1 MAAQESYEDF
11 VGQILRPTNL
21 NSLKEPVEYEKI
33 SILVHRNADDP
44 PQEIGE
50 FQDIYPFH
58 TVAELSTQIYSTMG
72 LKEEFHPQNQCLLL
86 ESGSSFYHLKYIF
99 GKDNIIIE
107 SPFTQLAR
115 GPNKI
120 FVDID
125 ENPRKQDIT
134 SRENMLLE
142 EVLFNSK
149 KTIYTIHLF
158 LYTDIYA
165 AYPGIRPINRLDWE
179 GIFRVYF
186 PEADKSR
193 EDGSLSES
201 VAAYAPVRVQRFNER
216 KKSIG
221 KLDEILINSEP
232 LRKLGES
239 GSKNVNFA
247 SIKNLRFTWDYPTN
261 EFKNPIIRADYQPF
275 RLESVFY
282 DMLVTPTVPYIRFF
296 PVSSS
301 PLSKIHVDGPLNIP
315 TLEDPSILLKWVKES
330 PIKPGQ
336 EFILAKVLIRSGSG
350 SVNPLYGNLYLFQ
363 DGSLMFA
370 LQPNVDSRALTRDGD
385 LRELGSVINTVI
397 SSIPG
402 LQPKLGISK
411 QLMPKPIYSPKN
423 VKLTDAYVILTLWLE
438 KEDDIPI
445 TSTSLKSILPYFRA
459 FFQVTSSPI
468 HEQSPIAYLRYK
480 CVNNFKTP
488 SRDFQYLFRI
498 SELKKLGGETSLP
511 ALAALYK
518 EEFDVSDEVANA
530 RVKTFKD
537 ERDNYSIV
545 NPEKLEFTQTENPG
559 IDIAIF
565 GKHPHYTFHIYR
577 VDSLLTLKRIK
588 TLLSLLVSRTSADF
602 TETFT
607 ASVLQEEE
615 AEEVAEAEEEA
626 EEAEAEAEAE
636 AEPEIQASQVEAED
650 TQMNGEDNI
659 GIDDGIGFTAFNNVP
674 EFPQAPG
681 PAAPSTSVAAPL
693 PISPVTPLPLTKSK
707 GKPPN
712 TKTKAKEVKGDDDED
727 DITDVEQ
734 IKLQPARIYFRKRL
748 QFYDKTLFSYSK
760 SHPSLK
766 KYPSMCAANALKQP
780 TVMSED
786 EFERMK
792 DIYAQDIN
800 DGRLIFM
807 EYPVK
812 SAAKPKGKGKGKDTN
827 PKLSKTEII
836 TTLRYG
842 SNLLPGQANIY
853 ICSEYWCIKDELIVL
868 KADFEGTKDRKGR
881 NKDKYTCPFCHG
893 GLITDRERVHD
904 GKTVIERIA
913 KDKESATK
921 KHLFINF
928 LGKTPH
934 PLGLYL
940 PCCFI
945 LDHTITEDV
954 AAFKSLK
961 NSAQQIV
968 PGEPVVPYLA
978 GMASKKDDVKIIP
991 VNYDTALDAIT
1002 TTYIVGAEKLPLE
1015 LTKQGP
1021 QIGIVPKNVDRF
1033 FAQDSLPSRDH
1044 PGLVIQDHTI
1054 WKLMRDNDTD
1064 LPSASGFFRLAAE
1077 NNKRN
1082 QPDSFLAAMA
1092 PYFGKNS
1099 AAALKTQILT
1109 IVQPNLFLA
1118 LNYGNFLFDYYD
1130 PSTPPPPEK
1139 LIREFTQ
1146 KRFLISNPTGKITE
1160 TMIRAWKGYKSFEA
1174 FVASTTTTKEFRQFA
1189 QLFSLPNT
1197 MYWSDSAGQHMNGI
1211 LFIVLEVDKDGAVEI
1226 RCPPYGVNASHK
1238 TCDVAFVL
1246 HYYSGVWEPLF
1257 YTNNKPD
1264 KRVFENTLVFTRD
1277 TYADWPDVVKQ
1288 RVEEYEKMCHSSGL
1302 GIYTDAPFV
1311 NSKSLIPL
1319 SKLMSL
1325 AEGDD
1330 EGEGEGEGEE
1340 KRQRIH
1346 AIMRDT
1352 YNHVSAVIFKT
1363 VTEYL
1368 IIVPTVDDGTVY
1380 MTTPIEIEWRSLA
1393 LRLAKAEVV
1402 REFYEKVLGPILDDS
1417 TRESYNII
1425 NTIRLD
1431 KTYPEA
1437 YYVYAFQLQG
1447 GLYVP
1452 VKKGL
1457 EEGELESTIEGT
1469 ELPWSIDNKIA
1480 FGSKVPDAELTV
1492 DYKEFEEIYQHL
1504 RFSFANYL
1512 SMAEPGLKKQI
1523 AGILFL
1529 NGSSGKSSLL
1539 PLYEKRERL
1548 SIILENKILS
1558 WLDSSAPT
1566 PQRKPSLKRID
1577 CRVSAEPQ
1585 CKDRCVWKGGESK
1598 CLLHIPNNYDS
1609 SGTPATKLLI
1619 RKLIEELIRF
1629 PVKRSELL
1637 EQGVGQYVKISSAFR
1652 SENQYIV
1659 SEDMPAWSE
1668 MLRMEWN
1675 KKEDSHYLEE
1685 YGAIQ
1690 PITNAPDLP
1699 LSPAPVP
1706 VPVPAPAES
1715 PEVNAEESPEMPAL
1729 VKEIE
1734 PVESPPVEETPVPAP
1749 PTPAP
1754 APAPAPAPQLPP
1766 SPELQESPEVQ
1777 EDQDNSLFG
1786 LDIEEIFSSADIPII
1801 KPRFGGK
1808 YFFHVE
1814 ANVTETLIKYIS
1826 NDEFEGVG
1834 QDLFAPITDIEVA
1847 KYIVSST
1854 GLSFYQLIYSPGNPI
1869 APKPLIVRFG
1879 SATQKADVLIVIKLP
1894 DGRTGIL
1901 SNSKTEIV
1909 EIPFDTLPMLVKSE
1923 INKSPSVSLDV

>member
-33 SILVHRNADDP
+33 SILVHRNAEDP

-86 ESGSSFYHLKYIF
+86 ESGSNFYHLKYIF
-99 GKDNIIIE
+99 GKDNIIIQ

-115 GPNKI
+115 GPNNI

-125 ENPRKQDIT
+125 GNPKKQDIT

-142 EVLFNSK
+142 EVLFNTK
-149 KTIYTIHLF
+149 KDIYNIHLF

-165 AYPGIRPINRLDWE
+165 AYPGIRPINRVDWE

-216 KKSIG
+216 KKSMG
-221 KLDEILINSEP
+221 KLDDFLINSEP
-232 LRKLGES
+232 LRKLGEA
-239 GSKNVNFA
+239 GAKNVNFA
-247 SIKNLRFTWDYPTN
+247 SVKNLRLTWDYPS
-261 EFKNPIIRADYQPF
+261 EFKHPIIKSEYQPF
-275 RLESVFY
+275 RLESIFY

-301 PLSKIHVDGPLNIP
+301 PLSKIHVDGALNIP

-423 VKLTDAYVILTLWLE
+423 VKLTDAYVILSLWLE
-438 KEDDIPI
+438 GDDKQEI
-445 TSTSLKSILPYFRA
+445 TSASLKSILPYFRG

-530 RVKTFKD
+530 RVAAFNREKD
-537 ERDNYSIV
+537 KYSIV
-545 NPEKLEFTQTENPG
+545 NPEKLEFTQSENPG

-577 VDSLLTLKRIK
+577 VDSLLTLRRIK
-588 TLLSLLVSRTSADF
+588 TLLTLLVSRTSSDF

-607 ASVLQEEE
+607 ADVLNEAE
-615 AEEVAEAEEEA
+615 AEELAEAEEEA
-626 EEAEAEAEAE
+626 EEAELQAELQAEVQ
-636 AEPEIQASQVEAED
+636 PPQVETED
-650 TQMNGEDNI
+650 TQMNGEVNI
-659 GIDDGIGFTAFNNVP
+659 GIDDGLGFTAFNNVP
-674 EFPQAPG
+674 EFPPAPA
-681 PAAPSTSVAAPL
+681 PAAPSTSVAAAAAAPL
-693 PISPVTPLPLTKSK
+693 PISPVTPPLKPLPKSK
-707 GKPPN
+707 G
-712 TKTKAKEVKGDDDED
+712 KAKEVKADDDED
-727 DITDVEQ
+727 DITDVSQ

-760 SHPSLK
+760 THPSLK

-812 SAAKPKGKGKGKDTN
+812 SAAKPKVKGKKDTN
-827 PKLSKTEII
+827 PKLSKTEVI

-881 NKDKYTCPFCHG
+881 PKDKDTCPFCHG
-893 GLITDRERVHD
+893 GLITDRERVNER
-904 GKTVIERIA
+904 KTVIERIA
-913 KDKESATK
+913 KDKESTTK

-945 LDHTITEDV
+945 LDHTITEDIP
-954 AAFKSLK
+954 AFKSLK
-961 NSAQQIV
+961 NSAEQIV
-968 PGEPVVPYLA
+968 PGEPVAPYLA
-978 GMASKKDDVKIIP
+978 GATSKKDDVKIIP

-1130 PSTPPPPEK
+1130 PSTSSPPEK
-1139 LIREFTQ
+1139 LIREFAQ

-1174 FVASTTTTKEFRQFA
+1174 FIIDTTKTKEFRQFA

-1226 RCPPYGVNASHK
+1226 RCPPYGVNANHK
-1238 TCDVAFVL
+1238 TCDIAFVL

-1264 KRVFENTLVFTRD
+1264 KKVFENTLVFTRE

-1288 RVEEYEKMCHSSGL
+1288 RVEEYERMCHSSGL

-1325 AEGDD
+1325 AEGA
-1330 EGEGEGEGEE
+1330 EGEG
-1340 KRQRIH
+1340 QRIH

-1380 MTTPIEIEWRSLA
+1380 MTTPIEIEWRYLV

-1469 ELPWSIDNKIA
+1469 ELPWSIDRKIA
-1480 FGSKVPDAELTV
+1480 FGSKTPDAELTV

-1504 RFSFANYL
+1504 RFSFANWF
-1512 SMAEPGLKKQI
+1512 SMAQPDLKKQI
-1523 AGILFL
+1523 EGIIFL
-1529 NGSSGKSSLL
+1529 NGKPSLL

-1548 SIILENKILS
+1548 SIILENEILS
-1558 WLDSSAPT
+1558 WLDSST
-1566 PQRKPSLKRID
+1566 PIRQRKPSLKRID

-1585 CKDRCVWKGGESK
+1585 CKDRCVWKSEQSR
-1598 CLLHIPNNYDS
+1598 CLLHTPNNESYGIPS
-1609 SGTPATKLLI
+1609 TPITKLLI

-1629 PVKRSELL
+1629 PVKRRELL
-1637 EQGVGQYVKISSAFR
+1637 EQGVGQYVKISSPFR

-1668 MLRMEWN
+1668 MLRMEWT
-1675 KKEDSHYLEE
+1675 KKEDTHYLEE
-1685 YGAIQ
+1685 YSAIQ
-1690 PITNAPDLP
+1690 PI
-1699 LSPAPVP
+1699 VP
-1706 VPVPAPAES
+1706 VQAAQAPAADPAAQMLPTSPTPAASPELES
-1715 PEVNAEESPEMPAL
+1715 PELEMPVL
-1729 VKEIE
+1729 VTNIPESVE
-1734 PVESPPVEETPVPAP
+1734 PAPEEELPATAAAPPPTPAAPPAP

-1754 APAPAPAPQLPP
+1754 PAPPRPAPVEPAELPQ
-1766 SPELQESPEVQ
+1766 SPESS
-1777 EDQDNSLFG
+1777 DNTLAG
-1786 LDIEEIFSSADIPII
+1786 LDIDEVISSASIPII
-1801 KPRFGGK
+1801 SAKFRDK
-1808 YFFHVE
+1808 YFFHIE
-1814 ANVTETLIKYIS
+1814 ANVTETLIKYVS
-1826 NDEFEGVG
+1826 NDEFEGLG
-1834 QDLFAPITDIEVA
+1834 QDLFSPITDIEVA

-1854 GLSFYQLIYSPGNPI
+1854 GLTFYQLIYAPGNPI
-1869 APKPLIVRFG
+1869 APKPLIVRYG
-1879 SATQKADVLIVIKLP
+1879 LASEKAGVLIVIQLP

-1901 SNSKTEIV
+1901 SSSQTEIK
-1909 EIPFDTLPMLVKSE
+1909 EIPYDTLPMNVKVE
-1923 INKSPSVSLDV
+1923 INKSPSVSID